1 MEREI
6 RKKLNFKNCLENW
19 ILIVSTDTNRLGAK
33 ATQNKNKIDGKRV
46 KVKFSTVGRFTMLK
60 MGRITE
66 KRNRQVAGT

>member
-46 KVKFSTVGRFTMLK
+46 KVKFSAVGRFTMLK

-66 KRNRQVAGT
+66 KKNRQVAGT